1 MNSAGTHIFGNA
13 IMATRMLRVAVSRD
27 VLANILFKSNPPG
40 PLITDK
46 HGFDERFVFAEIFAK
61 SVGPRWDRFI
71 KKCQKSRDAATPAG
85 RHLDPNKHKLEN
97 NKNMAFPML
106 ASTWPLTSIS

>member
-1 MNSAGTHIFGNA
+1 MFSVVSSDFILEYFTVNSAGTHIFGNA

-61 SVGPRWDRFI
+61 SGGPGGI
-71 KKCQKSRDAATPAG
+71 HS
-85 RHLDPNKHKLEN
+85 
-97 NKNMAFPML
+97 
-106 ASTWPLTSIS
+106 